1 MPKNL
6 QSMVMIGIAVLMVLI
21 MWLTGGGKKAATS
34 PKPTVPATPP
44 VMPTDTTQVQDFE
57 KRIQSEQQAARRAV
71 PGTSAPQTGLA
82 IAPGYGGYDA
92 ASVAGNPG
100 SVTPPPGAFPQSQ
113 EQPVAPPPPNPIEVD
128 RKKRAYESLF
138 ASNVALT
145 YRKGDE
151 GTKLLGADRE
161 ALNREASSS
170 PSNPNTQP
178 ATMSELAALAAQDP
192 QLELVRSTQL
202 AAQVPTQTANQ
213 PATDTAG
220 HAVDEEDKSGSTA
233 KAPSPYTAKPG
244 ASNSATGPTYVLFE
258 GTTVDTVL
266 MNRLDGSYA
275 GPVDCLV
282 TNDVY
287 SHDHQHVL
295 IPAGTKIV
303 GEAQKVNTFGQGRL
317 AVFFHRLIMPDGFSV
332 SLDQFKGLDQVGA
345 TALHDRVNNHYAKIF
360 GASMAVGILG
370 GVAQAGTGDVFT
382 QSTVDRARVGFGEG
396 MAMSGERILD
406 RFLNILPTI
415 TIREGTRVKVY
426 LSNDLLLPDYA
437 QHTMRGDL

>member
-1 MPKNL
+1 M
-6 QSMVMIGIAVLMVLI
+6 
-21 MWLTGGGKKAATS
+21 
-34 PKPTVPATPP
+34 
-44 VMPTDTTQVQDFE
+44 
-57 KRIQSEQQAARRAV
+57 
-71 PGTSAPQTGLA
+71 
-82 IAPGYGGYDA
+82 
-92 ASVAGNPG
+92 
-100 SVTPPPGAFPQSQ
+100 
-113 EQPVAPPPPNPIEVD
+113 D

-151 GTKLLGADRE
+151 GTRVLGADRE
-161 ALNREASSS
+161 ALNREASYSS
-170 PSNPNTQP
+170 PNPNTQP
-178 ATMSELAALAAQDP
+178 AAMSELAALAAQDP
-192 QLELVRSTQL
+192 QLELLRSNQL
-202 AAQVPTQTANQ
+202 PPQTPTQTANQ
-213 PATDTAG
+213 PRTTADAAG
-220 HAVDEEDKSGSTA
+220 QAVGEEDKPGGTT

-244 ASNSATGPTYVLFE
+244 AFNSANGPTYVLFE

-295 IPAGTKIV
+295 ILAGTKIV

-345 TALHDRVNNHYAKIF
+345 TALHDKVNNHYAKIF
-360 GASMAVGILG
+360 GASMALGILG
-370 GVAQAGTGDVFT
+370 GIAQAGTGDVFT

-396 MAMSGERILD
+396 MAMSGERVLD

-415 TIREGTRVKVY
+415 TIREGARVKVY